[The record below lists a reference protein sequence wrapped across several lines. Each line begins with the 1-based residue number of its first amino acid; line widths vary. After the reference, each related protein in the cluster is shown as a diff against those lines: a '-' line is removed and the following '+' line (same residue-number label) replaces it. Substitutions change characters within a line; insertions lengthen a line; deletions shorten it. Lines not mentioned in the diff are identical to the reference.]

1 MKQIGNKEIYIEIDL
16 STYSN
21 NTANLVLV
29 IDEFKL
35 GTLNSPTYIPSFIN
49 SLDSILLEDI
59 YFCENINID
68 LFYDLVLS
76 GELESR
82 NNFTLEETFDDFMKR
97 CIRSRENLYFYF
109 KLYKDH
115 YFNYENIQENIPII
129 KTISIERFTS
139 FLRDLKL
146 YLT

>member
-1 MKQIGNKEIYIEIDL
+1 M
-16 STYSN
+16 
-21 NTANLVLV
+21 ANLVLIV
-29 IDEFKL
+29 DGFKL
-35 GTLNSPTYIPSFIN
+35 GTLNSPTYIPSFIS
-49 SLDSILLEDI
+49 SLDSILLEDV

-76 GELESR
+76 GKLESR

-115 YFNYENIQENIPII
+115 YFNYENTQENIPII
-129 KTISIERFTS
+129 KTIIIERFNS

>member
-1 MKQIGNKEIYIEIDL
+1 MKQIGNEEIYIEIDL
-16 STYSN
+16 NTYSKN
-21 NTANLVLV
+21 MANLVLIV
-29 IDEFKL
+29 DGFKL

-49 SLDSILLEDI
+49 SLDSILLEDV

-76 GELESR
+76 GKLESR

-115 YFNYENIQENIPII
+115 YFNYENTQENIPII
-129 KTISIERFTS
+129 KTISIERFHS

>member
-16 STYSN
+16 NTYSKN
-21 NTANLVLV
+21 MANLVLIV
-29 IDEFKL
+29 DGFKL
-35 GTLNSPTYIPSFIN
+35 GTLNSPTYIPSFIS
-49 SLDSILLEDI
+49 SLDSILLEDV

-76 GELESR
+76 GKLESR

-115 YFNYENIQENIPII
+115 YFNYENTQENIPII
-129 KTISIERFTS
+129 KTIIIERFNS